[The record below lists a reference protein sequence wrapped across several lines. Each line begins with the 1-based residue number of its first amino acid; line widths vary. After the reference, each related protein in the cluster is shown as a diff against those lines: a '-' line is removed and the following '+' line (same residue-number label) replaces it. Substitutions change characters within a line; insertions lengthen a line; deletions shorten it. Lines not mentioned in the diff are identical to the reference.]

1 MTFRTASRVALGT
14 LLAALALAPAAAAH
28 VELSPEE
35 ATAGTEGRFA
45 LLVPNEEAD
54 ASTVK
59 IVVKFPESVPVASFQ
74 PVQGWTRT
82 VKTVK
87 LATPITDDD
96 GNQVTERIDTVTWQG
111 GEIKPGEFQEFG
123 MSFAA
128 PEDAGAIQFPV
139 VQTYSDG
146 NVVRWIGPEDSDE
159 PAAQLTVVAA
169 GGDTST
175 SSSGSTEPAPATGT
189 AGTETTGAEPAP
201 VPTTSAE
208 AASETGED
216 EDSDTET
223 TLALI
228 FGIAGLAAGLAAL
241 GLVLYRQRKT

>member
-1 MTFRTASRVALGT
+1 MTYRTASRVVLG
-14 LLAALALAPAAAAH
+14 AFFASLALAPVAAAH
-28 VELSPEE
+28 VELSPNET
-35 ATAGTEGRFA
+35 TAGTEGRFA

-111 GEIKPGEFQEFG
+111 GQIKPGEFEEFG

-128 PEDAGAIQFPV
+128 PEDAGAVQFPV

-146 NVVRWIGPEDSDE
+146 NVVRWIGPEDSEE

-169 GGDTST
+169 SGDTTT
-175 SSSGSTEPAPATGT
+175 SSPPDTGTTAGGSTGS
-189 AGTETTGAEPAP
+189 TGAEEPA
-201 VPTTSAE
+201 TTSTTAAE
-208 AASETGED
+208 AASAESD
-216 EDSDTET
+216 DDSEGRA

-228 FGIAGLAAGLAAL
+228 LAIVGLAAGLGAL
-241 GLVLYRQRKT
+241 GWVLFGPGKS